1 MCLLS
6 HTHKL
11 TNKTTILSAWCER
24 RANKQSKRARRKQK
38 IKAQTL
44 NALFPQRA
52 QCLSACV
59 IAALARLSN
68 GLFFCLYVVCTSA
81 AAASNRCVRRIWARE
96 YMMLSELHQRRA
108 LRENRRPI
116 SVGFLLCDGGA
127 LAICST
133 AVNRVGGQR

>member
-1 MCLLS
+1 MFTLS
-6 HTHKL
+6 HTL
-11 TNKTTILSAWCER
+11 TNKTTILSARGASDER
-24 RANKQSKRARRKQK
+24 TNKARARRKQK

-68 GLFFCLYVVCTSA
+68 GLFFCLYVCTS

-108 LRENRRPI
+108 LREKSKTN
-116 SVGFLLCDGGA
+116 
-127 LAICST
+127 
-133 AVNRVGGQR
+133 